1 MPTGDNDDESE
12 DYGSDGKRE
21 LKGYTDG
28 LHSPFGVIGQ
38 IKEKTGYSHEYI
50 LWGQPWIMFLI
61 ESADQPRYMDRKPDD
76 APLVES
82 VDDAADMLGKMSN
95 KTMII

>member
-1 MPTGDNDDESE
+1 
-12 DYGSDGKRE
+12 
-21 LKGYTDG
+21 
-28 LHSPFGVIGQ
+28 VIGQ

-61 ESADQPRYMDRKPDD
+61 ESADQPRYMDKKPDEI
-76 APLVES
+76 VES
-82 VDDAADMLGKMSN
+82 AEEAADILGKMSN